1 MTKTAAS
8 TAFYLARDDAR
19 ICWLVAVQGDD
30 PWSTAAYGYVP
41 DLAAFVF
48 NQPLTMDFC
57 FDRELAYDAITA
69 AQAAQ
74 VIEAGQTRP
83 LDDAGLHDLLEEM
96 RSEPR
101 KLALDLVYERSG
113 D

>member
-1 MTKTAAS
+1 MTKTAANTS
-8 TAFYLARDDAR
+8 FYLARDGDR

-30 PWSTAAYGYVP
+30 PWNAAAYGYVP

-48 NQPLTMDFC
+48 NGPLTRDFRV
-57 FDRELAYDAITA
+57 DRELAYDTITA
-69 AQAAQ
+69 DQAAQ
-74 VIEAGQTRP
+74 VIDAGQIRR

-101 KLALDLVYERSG
+101 KLALDLVYKCSHE
-113 D
+113 